1 MSKYIFVTNEGNT
14 YKPNSESL
22 EPDCENSQVIG
33 ITSGINEMEALNR
46 LLLELNYLEN
56 NPYREIYCYKL
67 DDSFKIKY
75 FNLDSKKI
83 S

>member
-1 MSKYIFVTNEGNT
+1 MNKYIFMTNEGNT

-33 ITSGINEMEALNR
+33 ITSGNNETEALNR

-56 NPYREIYCYKL
+56 NPYRKIYCCKL
-67 DDSFKIKY
+67 DDNFEIKY
-75 FNLDSKKI
+75 FDLGSE
-83 S
+83 

>member
-1 MSKYIFVTNEGNT
+1 MNKYIFMTNEGNT
-14 YKPNSESL
+14 YKPNSENL

-33 ITSGINEMEALNR
+33 ITNGNDETEALNR

-75 FNLDSKKI
+75 FDLGC
-83 S
+83 